1 MYGKELGK
9 DALTIFCPQTGDS
22 HCRFSIFF
30 CGCKQPKSIH
40 ILNSAAKVRLS
51 EHNTKGKT
59 IFFTF
64 IAEREYFRMKLNR
77 KDFCWNDQI
86 SLHSY

>member
-40 ILNSAAKVRLS
+40 ILISAAKVRLS
-51 EHNTKGKT
+51 VHNTKGKT
-59 IFFTF
+59 IFFYCCPLKV
-64 IAEREYFRMKLNR
+64 EKRQNMCPQCR
-77 KDFCWNDQI
+77 
-86 SLHSY
+86 

>member
-40 ILNSAAKVRLS
+40 ILISAAKVRLS
-51 EHNTKGKT
+51 VHNTKGKT
-59 IFFTF
+59 IFLTF
-64 IAEREYFRMKLNR
+64 IAEREYFRRKLNGT
-77 KDFCWNDQI
+77 DF
-86 SLHSY
+86 

>member
-40 ILNSAAKVRLS
+40 ILLFETAKVRIS
-51 EHNTKGKT
+51 VRNTKEKT
-59 IFFTF
+59 FFLF
-64 IAEREYFRMKLNR
+64 VSLQKYFR
-77 KDFCWNDQI
+77 
-86 SLHSY
+86 